1 MGKDKISI
9 IMPAY
14 KVEDTIARCIQSII
28 NQTYSNLEIILV
40 EDGSPDRCPEICD
53 EYMRNDARIKVIH
66 QKNGGL
72 SKARNVGLSNATG
85 DWILFVDSDDYI
97 DYELCEKVHDCA
109 VKNKADIVMFGFT
122 KFKDGEQIKCS
133 VVESVSRLLNKD
145 EAMGLLSDPNI
156 GNFSWNKFYKRSLFN
171 DIKYPEGRVYEDL
184 ATTYKVIDRASQIC
198 LLETKL
204 YYYYQSDNSIT
215 HTITKKHVTDEFEQ
229 RFEQY
234 NFLIEHNYEAAKLVR
249 EELFADALQYC
260 IYCPYE
266 PSNPTYANAS
276 N

>member
-97 DYELCEKVHDCA
+97 D
-109 VKNKADIVMFGFT
+109 VKKYMIV
-122 KFKDGEQIKCS
+122 Q
-133 VVESVSRLLNKD
+133 
-145 EAMGLLSDPNI
+145 
-156 GNFSWNKFYKRSLFN
+156 
-171 DIKYPEGRVYEDL
+171 
-184 ATTYKVIDRASQIC
+184 
-198 LLETKL
+198 
-204 YYYYQSDNSIT
+204 
-215 HTITKKHVTDEFEQ
+215 
-229 RFEQY
+229 
-234 NFLIEHNYEAAKLVR
+234 
-249 EELFADALQYC
+249 
-260 IYCPYE
+260 
-266 PSNPTYANAS
+266 
-276 N
+276 